1 MKAGCVVGRRA
12 VDDRQRASWAV
23 VTLTLRE
30 AARPRWSLAAGS
42 LAASLGLHAVALAA
56 LAVSLDRWTSV
67 PHRAQFA
74 GESRTWSVEAHWTPP
89 PQAAVPVAVH
99 AASEPVIVQP
109 AEAQVADRI
118 YRFAPT
124 DSTSRGPAPEL
135 KSAVE
140 ERMVLPDAE
149 APRPAPASDGEAAQR
164 TRRVRQSALEQTSAA
179 DEPTVEVAR
188 DVEPPRRTMPE
199 LPPPPAH
206 GLVSIPS
213 AASPRDAGAG
223 TREAPRF
230 VNNRPPA
237 YPETARQ
244 RRWQGTVYLRIRLD
258 AVGTVVGVEVA
269 RSSGYPVLDAEA
281 VNAVRQWRAEPAR
294 RDGRP
299 VASEEL
305 LPVRFELP

>member
-1 MKAGCVVGRRA
+1 
-12 VDDRQRASWAV
+12 
-23 VTLTLRE
+23 
-30 AARPRWSLAAGS
+30 
-42 LAASLGLHAVALAA
+42 
-56 LAVSLDRWTSV
+56 
-67 PHRAQFA
+67 
-74 GESRTWSVEAHWTPP
+74 
-89 PQAAVPVAVH
+89 
-99 AASEPVIVQP
+99 
-109 AEAQVADRI
+109 
-118 YRFAPT
+118 
-124 DSTSRGPAPEL
+124 
-135 KSAVE
+135 
-140 ERMVLPDAE
+140 
-149 APRPAPASDGEAAQR
+149 
-164 TRRVRQSALEQTSAA
+164 
-179 DEPTVEVAR
+179 
-188 DVEPPRRTMPE
+188 MPE

-237 YPETARQ
+237 YPETARH

-294 RDGRP
+294 RDGQP